1 MVKKL
6 NVKRYEL
13 YRRAIMIA
21 VALLVGLSAVT
32 GEFALAIS
40 SVVIGLLILYS
51 IKGRVEQVLVDERAF
66 KISEK
71 ASRRT
76 IQVVGTVTAIV
87 GLIMIVLGRGRYPAL
102 TDFGMAL
109 TYLAIFL
116 LAVYLIFYRYYSW
129 KFGE

>member
-1 MVKKL
+1 
-6 NVKRYEL
+6 
-13 YRRAIMIA
+13 MIA